1 MNRLLLIVGAP
12 LVLFARTV
20 RGVRREGL
28 SGREVLVQLSELG
41 SASTVLVATGLSFFG
56 AVMVTIAW
64 LEARKYTGNITVVG
78 PAYFQLLL
86 REMAPLIVAVLVASR
101 AGAAMSAELA
111 SMSVNEQLDALEL
124 SAADPLAELV
134 APRLLASLIAVPA
147 LTIVGTAAAAL
158 SAAGTVTFSLG
169 ADGRSFLDP
178 HFVQA
183 GDILCSAVKGLLS
196 GAFIPLSACWRG
208 LRAKGGAA
216 AVGEAVTVGVVD
228 AIVGCLIIDFV
239 VALAFLLVGL

>member
-1 MNRLLLIVGAP
+1 MNRLLLITGAP
-12 LVLFARTV
+12 WVLFFRTIQA
-20 RGVRREGL
+20 VRRAGL
-28 SGREVLVQLSELG
+28 NAKEVLVQLSELG
-41 SASTVLVATGLSFFG
+41 SASTVLIGTGLSFFG

-64 LEARKYTGNITVVG
+64 IEARKYTGNITVVG

-124 SAADPLAELV
+124 SAANPLAELV
-134 APRLLASLIAVPA
+134 APRVIASVVAVPA
-147 LTIVGTAAAAL
+147 LTIIGTAAAAL
-158 SAAGTVTFSLG
+158 AAAATVTFTLG

-178 HFVQA
+178 RFVQP
-183 GDILCSAVKGLLS
+183 GDLLCSGVKSALS
-196 GAFIPLSACWRG
+196 GTFIPLSACWRG

-228 AIVGCLIIDFV
+228 AIVGCLMIDFA